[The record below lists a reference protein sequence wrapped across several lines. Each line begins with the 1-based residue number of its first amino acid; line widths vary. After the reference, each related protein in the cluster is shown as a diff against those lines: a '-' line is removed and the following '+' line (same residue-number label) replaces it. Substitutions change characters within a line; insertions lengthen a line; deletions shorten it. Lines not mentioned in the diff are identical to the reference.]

1 MQSFSIE
8 IAQPSRERI
17 MALMT
22 PEEFEASL
30 KELKPKVFMN
40 GKRVESVLENP
51 NTRTVVEA
59 NKASY
64 RWALD
69 DKSSDIMSCYSPLVN
84 ERVNRYTYVS
94 QSIDDLV
101 AKAQAGTFTAEHL
114 GTCIYRC
121 VGYDAFHALA
131 ATTWEMDRDL
141 DTEYYPRFME
151 YLATIQKKDLSVAG
165 ALTEPRGHRMKRA
178 IDWPDP
184 YLSLKVVDKSKDGI
198 VVRGA
203 KINISG
209 AFASHELAVL
219 PQSSHGPDEEDY
231 AVAFATPTDAEG
243 ISYVCQYS
251 PYSAERDQAEDLSEL
266 GNPLFGQ
273 RETSMVIFDNVFVP
287 WERVFHCGETKYSGK
302 MVMRFARTH
311 RMTCGGT
318 CKVGFMNQIIGAC
331 KLVQEYKGLEEVPHI
346 NEQLTEMVVLRETGR
361 ACGLAAARLGS
372 EEPEGS
378 GVFLPDEL
386 MGNVS
391 KLNICNAFWRTM
403 ALAGDIGGG
412 LVVTMPSIKEL
423 KNPETKDFVE
433 EFFSFGSDEPTENIL
448 KVHKLLQHWTAG
460 QHGVGTWHG
469 AGPVMAQKIMIQ
481 RIADFDHEKNLVKET
496 LNLQDSCCGTDD
508 PDNTGQ
514 EPKKIPVK

>member
-1 MQSFSIE
+1 
-8 IAQPSRERI
+8 

-22 PEEFEASL
+22 PEQFEESL
-30 KELKPKVFMN
+30 KSLKPRVFMN
-40 GKRVESVLENP
+40 GKRVESVLENR

-69 DKSSDIMSCYSPLVN
+69 PRFADVMTCYSPLIDDT
-84 ERVNRYTYVS
+84 VNRYTYVS
-94 QSIDDLV
+94 ASMEDLV
-101 AKAQAGTFTAEHL
+101 AKARAGTFTAERL

-121 VGYDAFHALA
+121 VGYDAFHTLA

-141 DTEYYPRFME
+141 GTEYHPRFLE
-151 YLATIQKKDLSVAG
+151 YLKMVQRKDLSVAG
-165 ALTEPRGHRMKRA
+165 ALTEPRGSRQKRV

-184 YLSLKVVDKSKDGI
+184 YLSLKIVEKRNDGI

-209 AFASHELAVL
+209 AFASHELVVL
-219 PQSSHGPDEEDY
+219 PQSAHSDDEKDY
-231 AVAFATPTDAEG
+231 SVAFATPSDAEG
-243 ISYVCQYS
+243 ITYVCQYS
-251 PYSAERDQAEDLSEL
+251 PYSAEREQADDVYEL
-266 GNPLFGQ
+266 GNPVFGQ

-287 WERVFHCGETKYSGK
+287 WERVFHCQEAKYSGK
-302 MVMRFARTH
+302 IVTRFARTH

-331 KLVQEYKGLEEVPHI
+331 KLLQEYKGLQKVSHI
-346 NEQLTEMVVLRETGR
+346 NEQVTEMVVLRETGR
-361 ACGLAAARLGS
+361 ACGLAAAHLGS
-372 EEPEGS
+372 EEPPGS

-386 MGNVS
+386 MGNVA

-412 LVVTMPSIKEL
+412 LIVTLPSLKEL
-423 KNPETKDFVE
+423 KNPETKRYVE

-469 AGPVMAQKIMIQ
+469 AGPVAAQKIMVQ
-481 RIADFDHEKNLVKET
+481 RVTSFDHEKDLVKET
-496 LNLQDSCCGTDD
+496 LNLKDKEAA
-508 PDNTGQ
+508 Q
-514 EPKKIPVK
+514 EGSD